1 MSDTAHGRKRRAAAL
16 RRLDETV
23 VENALRQRDAAQ
35 IDAANARA
43 ESIELEAELTQW
55 RTRAYELRG
64 VMERMANDPTLTRTD
79 VQGMLN
85 LALARHNWEG

>member
-1 MSDTAHGRKRRAAAL
+1 MSDTAHGKKRRAAAL
-16 RRLDETV
+16 RRLDDTV
-23 VENALRQRDAAQ
+23 VENAIRQRDKAQ

-43 ESIELEAELTQW
+43 EAVELEAELTQW

-64 VMERMANDPTLTRTD
+64 VMERAANDPTSKRED

-85 LALARHNWEG
+85 LALARHTWGG